1 MSEPTKADLE
11 AKIIELE
18 ADLNTYKTFMHTVRQ
33 KARADRDVGEALFGL
48 VRRYQ
53 KQLKEESLRER

>member
-1 MSEPTKADLE
+1 MTEPTKADLE

-18 ADLNTYKTFMHTVRQ
+18 ADLNTYKTFMHVVRQ

-53 KQLKEESLRER
+53 KQLKEESLRGR